1 MALLS
6 LGAIDVPRGTDSMSS
21 EIRFIIEF
29 AECKYGIFANIRQL
43 EKVLE
48 NLSSVPLFKT
58 AILFDSPSKQE
69 HDTVTAQGITL
80 FSFTEI
86 MTQGKKIGL
95 QNAFL
100 IEQEMEQTET
110 HAVATI
116 IFTSGTTGVPKGV
129 MLTHRNYIAQLE
141 VVHHVLT
148 VKEGDMW
155 LSVLPV
161 WHSFERVMQYI
172 ALTLKS
178 GIAYSKP
185 IASVMMPDFLNIR
198 PQWMCAVPRLW
209 ESLAQ
214 GIYRTMRKKGGLSL
228 SVFLFFIAIGK
239 RYTWAKEYITGK
251 VPRFRRR
258 LRIIDFLLGIIPAI
272 ILFPLYMLGEIL
284 IYKKIREQLGGQ
296 ITAVISGGGAL
307 QDETDAFYRA
317 INLKLLEGYGITEAG
332 PILSVRDCKNPRPN
346 CVGVIYPSSSIKIV
360 KEENGIALNDTP
372 LKPGKQGLI
381 YARGEQ
387 IMKGYYKQA
396 ELTKAT
402 IDLYGWLNTGDLGM
416 LTYDNEIKITGR
428 AKDTIVLSGG
438 ENIEPLVIEN
448 ALCGSKYIE
457 TAMVVGQDKRYLAA
471 LIIPLQS
478 EITTFAHINHIKYIH
493 YSELLEDDII
503 QELMSEEIKKRV
515 NSTTGFR
522 LCERI
527 VRFTLLPKSFTIGK
541 ELSAKQELVRHKINA
556 IYSTEIEQLF
566 VD

>member
-69 HDTVTAQGITL
+69 HDTITAQGITL

-185 IASVMMPDFLNIR
+185 IASVMMPDFLSIR

-214 GIYRTMRKKGGLSL
+214 GIYRTMRKKGGISL

-239 RYTWAKEYITGK
+239 KYTWAKEYITGK

-284 IYKKIREQLGGQ
+284 VYKKIREQLGGQ
-296 ITAVISGGGAL
+296 ITAIISGGGAL

>member
-43 EKVLE
+43 KKVLE

-185 IASVMMPDFLNIR
+185 IASVMMPDFLSIR

-284 IYKKIREQLGGQ
+284 VYKKIREQLGGQ

-402 IDLYGWLNTGDLGM
+402 IDSYGWLNTGDLGM

>member
-69 HDTVTAQGITL
+69 HDTITAQGITL

-214 GIYRTMRKKGGLSL
+214 GIYRTMRKKGGISL

-284 IYKKIREQLGGQ
+284 VYKKIREQLGGQ

-402 IDLYGWLNTGDLGM
+402 IDSYGWLNTGDLGM

-515 NSTTGFR
+515 TSTTGFR

>member
-110 HAVATI
+110 HTVATI

-185 IASVMMPDFLNIR
+185 IASVMMPDFLSIR

-214 GIYRTMRKKGGLSL
+214 GIYRTMRKKGGISL

-239 RYTWAKEYITGK
+239 KYTWAKEYITGK

-284 IYKKIREQLGGQ
+284 VYKKIREQLGGQ

>member
-1 MALLS
+1 
-6 LGAIDVPRGTDSMSS
+6 MSS

-69 HDTVTAQGITL
+69 HDTITAQGITL

-185 IASVMMPDFLNIR
+185 IASVMMPDFLSIR

-239 RYTWAKEYITGK
+239 KYTWAKEYITGK

-284 IYKKIREQLGGQ
+284 VYKKIREQLGGQ
-296 ITAVISGGGAL
+296 ITAIISGGGAL

>member
-1 MALLS
+1 
-6 LGAIDVPRGTDSMSS
+6 MSS

-69 HDTVTAQGITL
+69 HDTITAQGITL

-214 GIYRTMRKKGGLSL
+214 GIYRTMRKKGGISL

-284 IYKKIREQLGGQ
+284 VYKKIREQLGGQ

>member
-69 HDTVTAQGITL
+69 HDTITAQGITL

-185 IASVMMPDFLNIR
+185 IASVMMPDFLSIR

-214 GIYRTMRKKGGLSL
+214 GIYRTMRKKGGISL

-239 RYTWAKEYITGK
+239 KYTWAKEYITGK

-284 IYKKIREQLGGQ
+284 VYKKIREQLGGQ